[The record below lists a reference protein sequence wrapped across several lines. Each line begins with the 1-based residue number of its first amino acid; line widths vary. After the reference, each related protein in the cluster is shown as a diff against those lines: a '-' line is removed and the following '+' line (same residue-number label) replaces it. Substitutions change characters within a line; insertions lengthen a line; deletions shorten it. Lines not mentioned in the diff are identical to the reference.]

1 MTFSSP
7 QQYEEQ
13 YAQGY
18 GALKLL
24 SPKIIFEPVFKKGFK
39 KYHLMSW
46 LKASQEKKKFLG
58 ASTSILSYHYNSKLE
73 CSLKMNCFLFWRR
86 KIIISVLIQ

>member
-18 GALKLL
+18 RALNLL
-24 SPKIIFEPVFKKGFK
+24 SPQIIFEPSFKKGFQKISSKVMVISPSGK
-39 KYHLMSW
+39 KMFHFYY
-46 LKASQEKKKFLG
+46 SQLSLQQQIRLLFKK
-58 ASTSILSYHYNSKLE
+58 
-73 CSLKMNCFLFWRR
+73 
-86 KIIISVLIQ
+86 